1 MKEWLIGDT
10 RTPLLILL
18 GAVGLVLLI
27 ACANVANLLL
37 AKASGRK
44 REFATR
50 VALGASR
57 WQIIRQLLAESL
69 LLSLSG
75 GLLGLLLGY
84 VSVRLLLNVNVG
96 GLPRLGEDGAAVALD
111 MHVLLFTLGV
121 SLITGILF
129 GLVPAVSA
137 SRTNLVASLNESG
150 SRTGTGFR
158 SANFRSVLVVTEIAL
173 ALVLVIGSTLLIR
186 TYLKLQAVSPGFD
199 THNTLTMTMS
209 ISGSRF
215 QTSAPVAQIIRQ
227 GTERLKSIP
236 GVTEAA
242 AGNGLPLQ
250 VSFGMP
256 FDIVGRAK
264 GKAPFTGGA
273 QYYSVSWSYFD
284 ALKIPVLRGRAFT
297 DHDDA
302 SAPGVILINEAMVKQ
317 YWPKGDPLRDRLQ
330 KAPGLGGPFAEPPR
344 QIIGIVGDTRDAP
357 NRDPFPTMYIPLA
370 QMPDGETALNSRVAP
385 LWWVVRTQT
394 EPHTL
399 ATQVT
404 SALREATGGL
414 PVAHIRT
421 MDEIDRRNLSRQRF
435 NMLLLTVFGAS
446 GLLVAAVGIYGLM
459 AFSVEQRTQ
468 ELGIRMASWS
478 ADIGS
483 PQHGSGPGHDFDCYR
498 CGDWNRCSVL
508 AESIPHQLS
517 LRGQG
522 LGSTGIYPDTV
533 VVGHGRPGSLVD
545 SGCTR
550 HQGGPDDCAA
560 FRITSVQ

>member
-1 MKEWLIGDT
+1 MWQICCWP
-10 RTPLLILL
+10 RPR
-18 GAVGLVLLI
+18 A
-27 ACANVANLLL
+27 ANANVRRAWLSARADGRL
-37 AKASGRK
+37 SGSA
-44 REFATR
+44 F
-50 VALGASR
+50 
-57 WQIIRQLLAESL
+57 LAESL
-69 LLSLSG
+69 PLLSLSG

-111 MHVLLFTLGV
+111 VRVLLFTLGV

-215 QTSAPVAQIIRQ
+215 QTSAPIAQIIRQ

-250 VSFGMP
+250 LGFGMP
-256 FDIVGRAK
+256 FDIVGLAK

-302 SAPGVILINEAMVKQ
+302 SAPGVILINEAMAKQ

-357 NRDPFPTMYIPLA
+357 NRDPFSDDVYPA
-370 QMPDGETALNSRVAP
+370 
-385 LWWVVRTQT
+385 RTD
-394 EPHTL
+394 
-399 ATQVT
+399 A
-404 SALREATGGL
+404 R
-414 PVAHIRT
+414 
-421 MDEIDRRNLSRQRF
+421 
-435 NMLLLTVFGAS
+435 
-446 GLLVAAVGIYGLM
+446 
-459 AFSVEQRTQ
+459 
-468 ELGIRMASWS
+468 W
-478 ADIGS
+478 
-483 PQHGSGPGHDFDCYR
+483 
-498 CGDWNRCSVL
+498 
-508 AESIPHQLS
+508 
-517 LRGQG
+517 
-522 LGSTGIYPDTV
+522 
-533 VVGHGRPGSLVD
+533 
-545 SGCTR
+545 
-550 HQGGPDDCAA
+550 
-560 FRITSVQ
+560 